1 MIASMKPRS
10 SITAASVT
18 YMMPIRLWSTLVIH
32 SLHRYGIQPFDGDE
46 GEHADI
52 TTITKAPA
60 NRGIGWSKGMA
71 PQVSLPNIL
80 VPLPHTGARIGL
92 GDRPG
97 TRRQRLIENLV
108 EQSVR
113 DSLERDR
120 LRQDALLGE
129 LDIALRA

>member
-32 SLHRYGIQPFDGDE
+32 SRHRYGIQPLIVIK
-46 GEHADI
+46 ASTPI
-52 TTITKAPA
+52 TTTMTKAPA

-71 PQVSLPNIL
+71 PQVSLPNIYF
-80 VPLPHTGARIGL
+80 PIPRTGAWIGL

-97 TRRQRLIENLV
+97 PRRQRLIENLV
-108 EQSVR
+108 KQSVR

-120 LRQDALLGE
+120 LRQDALFGK
-129 LDIALRA
+129 LDIARRA